1 MYSNNIINMIII
13 IKMNNEILLN
23 KKDKFILVYNK

>member
-13 IKMNNEILLN
+13 IKTNNEILLN
-23 KKDKFILVYNK
+23 EKDKFILVYDK

>member
-23 KKDKFILVYNK
+23 KKDKFILVYDK

>member
-23 KKDKFILVYNK
+23 EKDKFILVYDK

>member
-1 MYSNNIINMIII
+1 MIII

-23 KKDKFILVYNK
+23 KKDKFILVYDKWFSVNYF